1 MRFDIRLSTG
11 TLDEAEQAP
20 AVWGRI
26 QFGSLTEDFVAY
38 LCDWTP
44 AQYKRQWLE
53 AAKRLVNGE
62 SKSAFVTM
70 FVSPKNGGHFE
81 WWPCY
86 RVGEIV
92 YLQNQLR
99 FYEQV
104 ASLFAVE
111 SLYEY
116 VSDRKTASDHDGTP
130 VSEWELPLQW
140 IRDFANRDVAE
151 IA

>member
-1 MRFDIRLSTG
+1 
-11 TLDEAEQAP
+11 
-20 AVWGRI
+20 
-26 QFGSLTEDFVAY
+26 
-38 LCDWTP
+38 
-44 AQYKRQWLE
+44 
-53 AAKRLVNGE
+53 
-62 SKSAFVTM
+62 
-70 FVSPKNGGHFE
+70 
-81 WWPCY
+81 
-86 RVGEIV
+86 V